1 MQAPPPVNEL
11 INHLTTMARNVRRVE
26 TMNGLSWTWRPT
38 ESDWS
43 LTEVVCHLRDVEREV
58 HQWRFQALVDK
69 ENAFIPGVSADEWT
83 QERRYRE
90 QDGPAALDEFIEIRS
105 ETIAL
110 LQSFSSAMW
119 DRQGRHAFFGPT
131 SMHEVLYLVVR
142 HDGLHWT
149 QIQDL
154 LTGWKMEGGVV
165 K

>member
-11 INHLTTMARNVRRVE
+11 MNHLTTMARNVRRVE
-26 TMNGLSWTWRPT
+26 TMNGLSWTWRPS

-69 ENAFIPGVSADEWT
+69 ENAFIPGVSADEWA

-131 SMHEVLYLVVR
+131 SMHELLYLVVR
-142 HDGLHWT
+142 HDKLHWT
-149 QIQDL
+149 QIQEL
-154 LTGWKMEGGVV
+154 LTGWIMEGGAV

>member
-11 INHLTTMARNVRRVE
+11 MNHLTTMARNVRRVE

-69 ENAFIPGVSADEWT
+69 ENAFIPGVSADEWA

-110 LQSFSSAMW
+110 LLSFSSAMW

-131 SMHEVLYLVVR
+131 SMHELLYLVVR

>member
-1 MQAPPPVNEL
+1 
-11 INHLTTMARNVRRVE
+11 MARNVRRVE

-43 LTEVVCHLRDVEREV
+43 LTEVICHLRDVEREV

-69 ENAFIPGVSADEWT
+69 ENAFIPGVSADEWA

-131 SMHEVLYLVVR
+131 SMHELLYLVVR

-154 LTGWKMEGGVV
+154 LTGWKMGGGVV